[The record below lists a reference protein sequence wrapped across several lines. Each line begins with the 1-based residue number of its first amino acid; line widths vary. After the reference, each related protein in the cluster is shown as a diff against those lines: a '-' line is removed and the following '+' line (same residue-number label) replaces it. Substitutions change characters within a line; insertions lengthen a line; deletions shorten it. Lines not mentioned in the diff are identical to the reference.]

1 MKWMKRLRLVNWHY
15 FQDEI
20 LEFGKQTLIS
30 GRNSAGKS
38 TIIDALQVLFIANQ
52 RQIRFNPAAHEEA
65 KRSLINYLRGKI
77 GSDEKS
83 FVRERDFT
91 SYILGEFYDEKARRS
106 FVIGTVMD
114 VYSDDKIDDE
124 FFIIPDLELAELEIQ
139 KEKGKYRNKEDFHS
153 YALRLRPKT
162 QFFRG
167 KQDYQKAFLN
177 RMGQLEQRFYRT
189 FLRALSFKPIQDIR
203 EFVYQYILDE
213 RELQL
218 NIMKENFE
226 LHERYQRELKDLEER
241 KNVLERIARQ
251 HEQAIKYRD
260 IAATQ
265 EYVIR
270 GLKHLELMESREDLE
285 RGIESQEKELRDDKE
300 RAALT
305 EEQYQEAQERALEY
319 YRQWSTHELK
329 KEKESLEARI
339 KDIEQVIA
347 DKKSQLRILVDKV
360 KGEIRLLES
369 LATAFAEDAEVWQQE
384 DREKLESVLDAL
396 RTALDLASRQNPE
409 SGPETQ
415 ETLAEEIGQSGLF
428 LAGLQM
434 RFLQTQTRLEDK
446 IREQEAE
453 QDRLNQEIRGLEQ
466 KKRPYSPE
474 VLRLKGLLEER
485 LAGRSPVW
493 IFCEEMEVMDEAEA
507 WRNAIEG
514 YLHTQR
520 FDLLVKPQVFA
531 EALHIYEQ
539 EKWTHRLQGVGLV
552 DTEKEER
559 YLDQRESGS
568 LATLVQTD
576 NPVIQARI
584 DHLLGRVMQAAD
596 EQDLRR
602 HHTAVTRTCMSYTNL
617 VARQIQ
623 RERYEIPYIGSQ
635 AIVRQLEIKR
645 LELETVQDTL
655 RQLKEKLAILK
666 QWVGSLADRKT
677 LYEGLAQGLDLPK
690 VLEQQEY
697 ELLEVQIKLE
707 GLDLSEVDR
716 LKREY
721 EEWHRREGHL
731 VETMKE
737 LSGKITKLDMEL
749 GQKKTQHYLLTGREK
764 EAQAVWDS
772 WKTEYSPELWE
783 KAAERWQEAQRQTQP
798 AATKLAN
805 WEGSKKGNITLQ
817 FKEFGR
823 LRDLRQDYNI
833 RYTYNG
839 NLDAEDNTSYQK
851 LLDEVAGVNIPD
863 YQAKLAQALKQSEE
877 EFKSDFVAKL
887 REAIEMA
894 RHEFSQLNQALK
906 NFPFHQDKYHFEV
919 RPSSHY
925 KRFYDVIMDPDI
937 VNRGSLFDS
946 LADEKADTL
955 HELFERLVRGEAGDQ
970 EEFTDYRRYLD
981 FDIAVTTESGR
992 YYFSQVLKEKSG
1004 GETQTP
1010 FYIAV
1015 LASFYYLYNSG
1026 KTLRLVVFDEAFNK
1040 MDEERIQTSLRLIK
1054 KMGLQLIAAVPDEK
1068 MQHMAPEVSTTLIVH
1083 RDGHHCF
1090 IDMISQEEV
1099 LDSMS
1104 GDEEA
1109 TPDTR
1114 DKEAEQDR
1122 AGDSGDEDAERNAAG
1137 KTGAKTDT
1145 ETDTD
1150 TDTGTE
1156 TGTSTNEEVNA
1167 DTNEK
1172 KGKDIQTSLF

>member
-15 FQDEI
+15 FQDES
-20 LEFGKQTLIS
+20 LEFGRQTLIS

-38 TIIDALQVLFIANQ
+38 TIIDALQVLFIADQ

-65 KRSLINYLRGKI
+65 KRSLLNYLRGKI

-91 SYILGEFYDEKARRS
+91 SYILGEFYDDKTRKS
-106 FVIGTVMD
+106 FAIGAVMD
-114 VYSDDKIDDE
+114 VYSDNKIDDE

-139 KEKGKYRNKEDFHS
+139 KGKRTYRNKEEFHR
-153 YALRLRPKT
+153 YALGIRPKT

-167 KQDYQKAFLN
+167 RQEYQKAFLN
-177 RMGQLEQRFYRT
+177 RMGQLERRFYRT

-241 KNVLERIARQ
+241 KTVLEKIARQ

-270 GLKHLELMESREDLE
+270 GLKHLEITEKREDLE
-285 RGIESQEKELRDDKE
+285 QAIASSQNELKSVKE

-305 EEQYQEAQERALEY
+305 EEQHREAREQALEY
-319 YRQWSTHELK
+319 YRQWSNHQLQ

-339 KDIEQVIA
+339 EDMQKTLA
-347 DKKSQLRILVDKV
+347 DQKRRLEIWVAKV
-360 KGEIRLLES
+360 KGEIRLLEG
-369 LATAFAEDAEVWQQE
+369 LATAFAVDGEVWRQE
-384 DREKLESVLDAL
+384 DRRKLENVLGAL
-396 RTALDLASRQNPE
+396 RTALDLAGRPNLE
-409 SGPETQ
+409 WAQ
-415 ETLAEEIGQSGLF
+415 EDQDVLGEEIRQSGLF
-428 LAGLQM
+428 LAALQM
-434 RFLQTQTRLEDK
+434 GFLQTQTRLEDR
-446 IREQEAE
+446 IREQEAQQE
-453 QDRLNQEIRGLEQ
+453 RLNQEIRGLEQ
-466 KKRPYSPE
+466 KKRPYREE
-474 VLRLKGLLEER
+474 VLRLKALLEER

-493 IFCEEMEVMDEAEA
+493 IFCEEMEVLDEAEA

-520 FDLLVKPQVFA
+520 FDLLVKPQAFS
-531 EALHIYEQ
+531 EALRIYEQ
-539 EKWTHRLQGVGLV
+539 EKWIHRLQGVGLV

-559 YLDQRESGS
+559 YLGKRESGS
-568 LATLVQTD
+568 LAALLQTD
-576 NPVIQARI
+576 NPIIQARI

-623 RERYEIPYIGSQ
+623 KERYEIPYIGSQ

-645 LELETVQDTL
+645 RELRTVQDNL
-655 RQLKEKLAILK
+655 RQLQAELIIMKE
-666 QWVGSLADRKT
+666 WVSSLADRKT
-677 LYEGLAQGLDLPK
+677 LYEGLAQGLELPK
-690 VLEQQEY
+690 MVEQQEY

-707 GLDLSEVDR
+707 ELDLSEVER
-716 LKREY
+716 LKQEY
-721 EEWHRREGHL
+721 EEWHRREGQL
-731 VETMKE
+731 VEAMKE
-737 LSGKITKLDMEL
+737 LSGKITGLDLEIGRKQTDL
-749 GQKKTQHYLLTGREK
+749 YLLTRREQ
-764 EAQAVWDS
+764 EAQELWDG
-772 WKTEYSPELWE
+772 WKAEYAPELWE

-798 AATKLAN
+798 ASTKLVN
-805 WEGSKKGNITLQ
+805 WEGSQKGNVTRKLQ
-817 FKEFGR
+817 EFGR

-839 NLDAEDNTSYQK
+839 SLDGEDNASYQS
-851 LLDEVAGVNIPD
+851 LLDEVAGVDIPD
-863 YQAKLAQALKQSEE
+863 YQVKLAEALKQSEE

-894 RHEFSQLNQALK
+894 RHEFSQLNLALK

-946 LADEKADTL
+946 LADDKADTL

-981 FDIAVTTESGR
+981 FDIAVTTETGR

-1090 IDMISQEEV
+1090 IDMISREEM
-1099 LDSMS
+1099 LDSLN
-1104 GDEEA
+1104 GDEENA
-1109 TPDTR
+1109 
-1114 DKEAEQDR
+1114 QDSQDD
-1122 AGDSGDEDAERNAAG
+1122 GVEG
-1137 KTGAKTDT
+1137 KGADT
-1145 ETDTD
+1145 ETDA
-1150 TDTGTE
+1150 GQE
-1156 TGTSTNEEVNA
+1156 AESGVSA
-1167 DTNEK
+1167 DPAWMQIRMQAQMQNQ
-1172 KGKDIQTSLF
+1172 IQRQT